1 MKAAD
6 TSYLYLAEE
15 KNKRRCLS
23 CGTSENMG
31 RRRYCSVECRQ
42 RLRHQL
48 NVRTGLLRVLNTRY
62 ATFYF
67 TEEMLA
73 KIHQKM
79 ADELAKYG
87 AHVDAVYYCPH
98 HPDDNCDCRKPK
110 PKLAYQAMRD
120 LNIEPRHSY
129 VMGDRLM
136 DMELASRIGSKS
148 VMIPSETGRYEL
160 KQASIRPD
168 YIAPDLA
175 TGARWIIQQ
184 ESNLNPGSHQG

>member
-1 MKAAD
+1 MVTASNKAVFIDRDD
-6 TSYLYLAEE
+6 TISRDVPYCGRPEDFELLPTVGTGISL
-15 KNKRRCLS
+15 LS
-23 CGTSENMG
+23 QAGFKVVVITNQSG
-31 RRRYCSVECRQ
+31 VAR
-42 RLRHQL
+42 
-48 NVRTGLLRVLNTRY
+48 G
-62 ATFYF
+62 YF

-79 ADELAKYG
+79 ADELTRYG

-110 PKLAYQAMRD
+110 PKLAYQTIQD

-136 DMELASRIGSKS
+136 DMELARRIGSKS

-160 KQASIRPD
+160 KQAGICPD
-168 YIAPDLA
+168 YIAPDLE

-184 ESNLNPGSHQG
+184 GSNLNPGSHQG